1 MGFQGK
7 TQMINPKAPH
17 IGIELMV
24 VAIFIDLIFFIEI
37 VDFLVF
43 VLRLAKCS
51 QDSRKA
57 VQR

>member
-1 MGFQGK
+1 
-7 TQMINPKAPH
+7 MINPKAPH

-37 VDFLVF
+37 VYFLVF